1 MIDACK
7 YVDVFYGNGE
17 TDRFF
22 DDGLASKWFYV
33 KAICGNTVPHAVLP
47 FGRMS
52 VGPFSGG
59 YSSGYGTHFPNGC
72 GGIRKL
78 SDRQTVR
85 GFSHLHQSGVGGMKF
100 YYNYVIASPIYG
112 GAEKML
118 EFRELQGEE
127 ARPGY
132 YKCELDGIKCELT
145 VDGGVAVHRYTF
157 EREGGRVAVDLSNNG
172 LSRSFSEGFRGT
184 VENETVELIADN
196 DMLGDIRQK
205 IGKTDHARDAYLRAL
220 DTRIALAKDNPGDV
234 KLQEAIADRCAA
246 IAAMDPSHD
255 KSRELLEM
263 AVAVWE
269 RLFAQTGLSRYDEN
283 AQRVQ
288 AKIAPKRIFA
298 ERISLKKR

>member
-1 MIDACK
+1 MYDACK

-17 TDRFF
+17 SDRFF
-22 DDGLASKWFYV
+22 DDGLASKWFYI

-78 SDRQTVR
+78 SDKQTVR

-118 EFRELQGEE
+118 EFRELQSEE

-157 EREGGRVAVDLSNNG
+157 EREEGRVAVDLSNNG
-172 LSRSFSEGFRGT
+172 LSKSFSEGFRGT
-184 VENETVELIADN
+184 VENETVELVADN
-196 DMLGDIRQK
+196 EIVCEGDFAGVHLYFCVKAEGKSLNGETLSDPLGAIFDFE
-205 IGKTDHARDAYLRAL
+205 GNELVLRGGSTSL
-220 DTRIALAKDNPGDV
+220 
-234 KLQEAIADRCAA
+234 
-246 IAAMDPSHD
+246 
-255 KSRELLEM
+255 
-263 AVAVWE
+263 W
-269 RLFAQTGLSRYDEN
+269 
-283 AQRVQ
+283 QR
-288 AKIAPKRIFA
+288 
-298 ERISLKKR
+298 